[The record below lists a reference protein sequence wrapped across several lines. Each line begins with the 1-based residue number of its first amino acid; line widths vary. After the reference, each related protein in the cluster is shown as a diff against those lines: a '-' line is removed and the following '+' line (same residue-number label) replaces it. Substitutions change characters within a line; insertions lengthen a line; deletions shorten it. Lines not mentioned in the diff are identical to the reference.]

1 MRRFLKSRRKLT
13 IAVLGLVVVITAI
26 LVYPFESTTV
36 PEWKIRVL
44 DEAGNAAEGVL
55 VRQHWQNYS
64 IEASGH
70 EQDLITDFN
79 GYVSFPPRFVRAS
92 LIQRTIRSIL
102 NLGAF
107 SHASYGPKARVVAWG
122 ESAQGSVSYEP
133 GKPLPASIILRDVK

>member
-1 MRRFLKSRRKLT
+1 MRRFLESRRKVTL
-13 IAVLGLVVVITAI
+13 AGLGLVVITAI

-36 PEWKIRVL
+36 PERKIRAL

-64 IEASGH
+64 VESSGH

-79 GYVSFPPRFVRAS
+79 GYVSFPARLVRAS
-92 LIQRTIRSIL
+92 LIQRTIRSIV

-107 SHASYGPKARVVAWG
+107 SHASYGPNARVVAWG
-122 ESAQGSVSYEP
+122 ESTQGSVSYEP
-133 GKPLPASIILRDVK
+133 GKPLPEYITLRNAK